1 MRLSFMGTP
10 IFALPSLKALM
21 AAGHE
26 ICLVVTQPDRP
37 AGRGR
42 VSTPPPIKLAAQE
55 LGLPLLQPEKVGE
68 PTVIAALQAARPE
81 AIIVV
86 AYGQLLPKSILTL
99 PPHGCLNVHASL
111 LPKYRGAAPISWAII
126 RGETVTGVTM
136 MQIEARMD
144 AGPLLLQR
152 AEPIRPH
159 DTTATLSERLAV
171 LGAKL
176 LCQTLDQVARDTV
189 HLVPQDECRATYAP
203 KLLPTDTHLDWARDA
218 WTLDCLIRGLCPAP
232 GAVTNFG
239 ERHIKVLQADVEAA
253 VDSLPGT
260 VCAVDQKKGILVAA
274 KSGGLWLTQVQPENR
289 RAMAATEF
297 ARGYRVRVGD
307 GFGTF

>member
-1 MRLSFMGTP
+1 MDDAPKLHGDADLRPT
-10 IFALPSLKALM
+10 
-21 AAGHE
+21 
-26 ICLVVTQPDRP
+26 VTQSAHGCRARDLPGRHPTRSTGRTRPRLYPAADQTRRPGTRP
-37 AGRGR
+37 A
-42 VSTPPPIKLAAQE
+42 TTAAR
-55 LGLPLLQPEKVGE
+55 KVGE

-260 VCAVDQKKGILVAA
+260 VCAVDQKKGYWWPP
-274 KSGGLWLTQVQPENR
+274 SPE
-289 RAMAATEF
+289 
-297 ARGYRVRVGD
+297 GCG
-307 GFGTF
+307 